1 MKRKSQKVDF
11 NLINLIERL
20 STSNKKLSEKSIKE
34 LYDISHQILSLNFDI
49 ITIKLLIDKK
59 NSNYYYIK
67 FNNSN
72 IYMKYFK

>member
-59 NSNYYYIK
+59 NSNYYNIK